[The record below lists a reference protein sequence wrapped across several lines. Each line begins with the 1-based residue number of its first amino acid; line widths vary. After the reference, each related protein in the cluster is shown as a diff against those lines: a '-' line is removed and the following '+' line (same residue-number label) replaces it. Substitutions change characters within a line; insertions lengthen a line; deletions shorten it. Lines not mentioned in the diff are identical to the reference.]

1 MPALVSRQKASSNGE
16 TKPRPATH
24 LTESFEDDY
33 YSDLELGPGDSQYE
47 LSANF
52 DGFADDDSQVDM
64 PTIASPQYQPKQIE
78 PPGAGKVAQA
88 RIAERIG
95 GRHDEP
101 NQLQTATYSSTPTLG
116 NGNDLNH
123 LPAARLS
130 EALVPKPTPFAV
142 RHARFVDLW
151 SRYQLF
157 ATLAFGAVGI
167 GIFGFFL
174 LSSSIGGQAVRP
186 AILVLVVGFLGTVA
200 FVLLSLTA
208 IVLSALVSELC
219 RGLRIR
225 ENDLD

>member
-1 MPALVSRQKASSNGE
+1 
-16 TKPRPATH
+16 
-24 LTESFEDDY
+24 
-33 YSDLELGPGDSQYE
+33 

-52 DGFADDDSQVDM
+52 EGFDDDDSQVDM

-78 PPGAGKVAQA
+78 APGAGKVAQP
-88 RIAERIG
+88 RTAERNG

-101 NQLQTATYSSTPTLG
+101 NQLETATYSSPPTLG

-123 LPAARLS
+123 LQAARLS
-130 EALVPKPTPFAV
+130 DALVPKPTPFSV

-157 ATLAFGAVGI
+157 ATLAFGGVAS

-174 LSSSIGGQAVRP
+174 LSSSIAGQTVRP

-208 IVLSALVSELC
+208 IVLNALVSELC
-219 RGLRIR
+219 RGLRSR
-225 ENDLD
+225 ENHLD